1 MLSFMREQELE
12 DSSLQKPPAAAG
24 GTVADSAEEEQ
35 EYLTVAAHNK
45 NARKSTILLA
55 ALFVIGLLCLFFM
68 IKKSTPQTTTAAA
81 VNTEQMQIETAIAR
95 LTGVRAEM
103 FDRMD
108 KIVKKFYE
116 FSDVQQLNVNELAK
130 NPFKR
135 EIFLGS
141 LKDIS
146 DTEERDSDIDIEMM
160 RKQQLRQQAKNM
172 RLLSIMQSDQGNC
185 CMIDDRILYEGDSIK
200 GFSVKQIGDSF
211 VKLDSKGVERDPK
224 RNEGRLGIQIILK
237 LSE

>member
-1 MLSFMREQELE
+1 
-12 DSSLQKPPAAAG
+12 
-24 GTVADSAEEEQ
+24 
-35 EYLTVAAHNK
+35 
-45 NARKSTILLA
+45 
-55 ALFVIGLLCLFFM
+55 LFVIGLLCLFFM
-68 IKKSTPQTTTAAA
+68 IKKSTPQTTTAA

-130 NPFKR
+130 NPFKH

-172 RLLSIMQSDQGNC
+172 RLLGIMQSEQGNC

-211 VKLDSKGVERDPK
+211 VKLDSKGVE
-224 RNEGRLGIQIILK
+224 IILK

>member
-24 GTVADSAEEEQ
+24 GTVADSAEEQ

-45 NARKSTILLA
+45 NARKSTMLLA

-116 FSDVQQLNVNELAK
+116 FSDVQQVNVNELAK

-135 EIFLGS
+135 EVFLGS
-141 LKDIS
+141 LKNIS

-172 RLLSIMQSDQGNC
+172 RLLGIMQSEQGNC
-185 CMIDDRILYEGDSIK
+185 CMLDDRILHKGDSIK

-211 VKLDSKGVERDPK
+211 VKLDSKGVE
-224 RNEGRLGIQIILK
+224 IILK